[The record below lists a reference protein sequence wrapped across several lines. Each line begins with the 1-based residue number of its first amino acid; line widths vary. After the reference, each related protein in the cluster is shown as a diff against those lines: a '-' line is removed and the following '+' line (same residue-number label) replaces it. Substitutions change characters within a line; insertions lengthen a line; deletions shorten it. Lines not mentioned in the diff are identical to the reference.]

1 MGGIMNTYKVEDLF
15 QDDPNDANN
24 VIFTIPEEICEE
36 IGLRPGDTIEWE
48 TDNGSL
54 VFRKKEQTR
63 EEYEEMRAQKIL
75 DNPGFEVE

>member
-1 MGGIMNTYKVEDLF
+1 MNTYKVEDLF
-15 QDDPNDANN
+15 QDDPNDANS
-24 VIFTIPEEICEE
+24 VIFTIPDEICQE
-36 IGLRPGDTIEWE
+36 LDLNPGDTIEWE